1 VKQAGV
7 GLVQLL
13 VGLVLIAIVASL
25 AVPGFS
31 QLIEKQRREQA
42 AQQLASAI
50 RSARAEAI
58 LRNKVV
64 LVQALGGDWSR
75 GWQVLVEHSGS
86 NSVLIERAANGKV
99 PIVGNQWLRRQVRFN
114 ETGMPMSSGGAWTAG
129 TLSICDSREAISH
142 HQLVLSRVGRVTVR
156 NDKAS
161 EPLCR

>member
-1 VKQAGV
+1 MKQAGL

-42 AQQLASAI
+42 AQQLASAM

-64 LVQALGGDWSR
+64 LVEALGGDWSR
-75 GWQVLVEHSGS
+75 GWQVLVEHSGNS
-86 NSVLIERAANGKV
+86 SVLIERSANAKV

-114 ETGMPMSSGGAWTAG
+114 EMGMPMSSGGAWAAG
-129 TLSICDSREAISH
+129 TLFICDGREAISH
-142 HQLVLSRVGRVTVR
+142 HQLVLSRVGRVTVK
-156 NDKAS
+156 NDKTPEA
-161 EPLCR
+161 LCR